1 MSGRSINNH
10 DTDWKRE
17 WEEEQ
22 ILTPE
27 EQREAD
33 ALRREEEALN
43 AQIMADLRMLELEL
57 EEEEDDRLYR
67 QAEQR
72 WLDNENLVESMYR
85 EYDDDPVC

>member
-10 DTDWKRE
+10 DTNWKRE

-27 EQREAD
+27 EQREED
-33 ALRREEEALN
+33 CLRREEEALN
-43 AQIMADLRMLELEL
+43 AQIMADLRMLELER

-72 WLDNENLVESMYR
+72 WLENENLVESMYR